1 MITKK
6 YGLLFCFLFVSFV
19 VFAQNTVDDNK
30 KKTTTTNTSTEKGV
44 NTVVKPTEK
53 IQTTDHGMVIHQVD
67 YTPEYPINV
76 ILNSELQPF
85 SSPN

>member
-6 YGLLFCFLFVSFV
+6 YVLLFCFLFVSFI
-19 VFAQNTVDDNK
+19 VFSQNTVEDNK
-30 KKTTTTNTSTEKGV
+30 KKTVATNASTEKGA

-53 IQTTDHGMVIHQVD
+53 IQTTDHGVVVHQVD
-67 YTPEYPINV
+67 YKPEYPINV
-76 ILNSELQPF
+76 ILNSESRPF